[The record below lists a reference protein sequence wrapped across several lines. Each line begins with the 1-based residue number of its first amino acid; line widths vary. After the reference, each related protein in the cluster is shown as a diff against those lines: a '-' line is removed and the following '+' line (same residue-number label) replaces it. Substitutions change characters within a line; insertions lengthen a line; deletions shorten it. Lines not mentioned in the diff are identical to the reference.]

1 MAAVKSIDDPD
12 FLVHSM
18 HSYYLNPTKPTAAI
32 IYKVDRS
39 KDGRNICS
47 RSVTALQED
56 RAVFQCLA
64 SFTKAQAEEID
75 LNHAWHA
82 MPNVPFPGTEVPDD
96 SEYVLSSKAIQ
107 KYAGQQRL
115 PMEAYACSYRDPFE
129 KVGNIKP
136 RYAQV
141 PMHSH
146 RGSNCYDKPDGAFTG
161 NL

>member
-1 MAAVKSIDDPD
+1 MAAAKSIDDPD

-18 HSYYLNPTKPTAAI
+18 HSYYLNPTKPTTSV
-32 IYKVDRS
+32 IYKVERS

-82 MPNVPFPGTEVPDD
+82 MPNVPLPETEVPDD
-96 SEYVLSSKAIQ
+96 SEYVLKDFREYTTQ
-107 KYAGQQRL
+107 RRL
-115 PMEAYACSYRDPFE
+115 PVAAYACFYRDLFE
-129 KVGNIKP
+129 KVQSIQP
-136 RYAQV
+136 RYVQET
-141 PMHSH
+141 MSH
-146 RGSNCYDKPDGAFTG
+146 TICIVYLQNM
-161 NL
+161 